1 MSYTTNRIERKI
13 KMEFVVG
20 YIGVWAALGAA
31 SLLELNVQKPA
42 KNYQELM
49 EKDSFK
55 QDDRV

>member
-1 MSYTTNRIERKI
+1 MERKI

-31 SLLELNVQKPA
+31 SLLESNVQKPA

-49 EKDSFK
+49 KRDSFK